1 VGRLRGSK
9 ELRRGEGKGETT
21 FCLYVFIGV
30 TTIPYLPLHNDFRL
44 YILPRLWYPRKKP
57 LKGDVSKRTLADG
70 PLSFPLGA
78 LFSSDIHHHVHQS
91 YRDGAFSRVST
102 SLGTDHDLRPP
113 SHRHRQHA
121 RGSSGGGTS
130 GKRGETGKVDGEG
143 RGEFLE
149 FSFCHL
155 SRVRMGGLVS
165 YMKRGG

>member
-102 SLGTDHDLRPP
+102 SLGTDVLPLIVIVNTLADL
-113 SHRHRQHA
+113 A
-121 RGSSGGGTS
+121 
-130 GKRGETGKVDGEG
+130 GEG
-143 RGEFLE
+143 RAGREERRERSMAKGEVS
-149 FSFCHL
+149 FSSSLFVISL
-155 SRVRMGGLVS
+155 GSEWAGL
-165 YMKRGG
+165 YHI